1 MKENVAKRKNRA
13 GAFYYSRFVFDL
25 KNQILHKLFPTKKN
39 YNLNLQ
45 PKIHAPENCPTNTQW
60 YISNRM
66 IDEFTKSDDG
76 AFIDNGENG
85 IIRNVEVF

>member
-1 MKENVAKRKNRA
+1 MKQ
-13 GAFYYSRFVFDL
+13 VFCTIHIVCLAL
-25 KNQILHKLFPTKKN
+25 KEIIAQAIAHQIK
-39 YNLNLQ
+39 
-45 PKIHAPENCPTNTQW
+45 KIHAPENCPTNTQW

-76 AFIDNGENG
+76 AFIDNGENV